1 MRSCPLMKVKRSLLR
16 RQIMMILVVAL
27 GVLSLITMDLVSI
40 KYEA

>member
-16 RQIMMILVVAL
+16 RQIMMILVAAL